1 MCLLVNE
8 KVAKVAE
15 EEIVCYKIIVKDESG
30 TFRTPFRGNLVEMNE
45 LLVEESFQFRSDGTD
60 VHIGFHSFDSF
71 ESAIEQVDEDEDN
84 YYIIQCVIPAGSRY
98 WKGRFSS
105 EVDDG
110 YCSDRII
117 YKEETKKLVKKR
129 YFFNLTEDD
138 KGKSFRCKWRG
149 NLIEGKVQFENYD
162 LYLCQNQESG
172 SSCGNKLGYKY
183 SWVIKN
189 QADKSHIEEFVLIND
204 CVKTKTP
211 LDITNEDH
219 GKLFEAFYQDVKVE
233 GRISCIEGEIHLC
246 QNVRDGHRIDDTLG
260 YQYSYIIQNSMHSD
274 HWKEFKI
281 LDSFREKDVL
291 KNSFEK
297 LTIVKYLG
305 DDIYIVS
312 RDGDA
317 IVYFGEELRRNG
329 FVLSPS

>member
-45 LLVEESFQFRSDGTD
+45 LLVEESFQFMPEEAA

-71 ESAIEQVDEDEDN
+71 ESAIEQINKDEDG
-84 YYIIQCVIPAGSRY
+84 YIIQCVIPAGSRY

-105 EVDDG
+105 EEDNG

-117 YKEETKKLVKKR
+117 YKEETKKLIKKR
-129 YFFNLTEDD
+129 RFFNLTEDD

-149 NLIEGKVQFENYD
+149 NLIEGKVQFEDDD

-172 SSCGNKLGYKY
+172 SPCGNKLGYKY

-204 CVKTKTP
+204 YVKAKTP
-211 LDITNEDH
+211 LDITDEDH
-219 GKLFEAFYQDVKVE
+219 GKLFEAFYKDVKVE
-233 GRISCIEGEIHLC
+233 GRISCIKGEIHLC
-246 QNVRDGHRIDDTLG
+246 QNVKDGHRIADKLG
-260 YQYSYIIQNSMHSD
+260 YQYSYIIENSMHSD

-291 KNSFEK
+291 TNSFQK

-312 RDGDA
+312 RNGDA
-317 IVYFGEELRRNG
+317 IVYFGEELRRKE
-329 FVLSPS
+329 FVLLPS